1 MDQGEAYRRV
11 WQTFRTF
18 ARVADGRHD
27 DAAWR
32 GHAGVFAVCVARVP
46 APALEPALAD
56 CRAALGR
63 FPFVRL
69 HPDHFLHISLQELG
83 FVGDNPRQPDVIAP
97 SRLEEFATAAAGAV
111 GGYPPFRV
119 ALGGVNSFQDALF
132 LDVHDGGACARLH
145 RRLNEVAA
153 LPRASRFAF
162 LPHTTIAHYTDD
174 RPIADLPAT
183 LAHWRDLRFGAFP
196 VRQVEIVTLR
206 LDDPYPPL
214 EPYAVIPLTG

>member
-32 GHAGVFAVCVARVP
+32 GHGGVFAVCVARVP
-46 APALEPALAD
+46 APVLEPALSE

-69 HPDHFLHISLQELG
+69 HPDSFLHISLQELG
-83 FVGDNPRQPDVIAP
+83 FVCEHPRRTDEIAP

-111 GGYPPFRV
+111 GGYPR
-119 ALGGVNSFQDALF
+119 SQS
-132 LDVHDGGACARLH
+132 RS
-145 RRLNEVAA
+145 AA
-153 LPRASRFAF
+153 SIRSKTRSSSTSTTAAPAPASTA
-162 LPHTTIAHYTDD
+162 A
-174 RPIADLPAT
+174 
-183 LAHWRDLRFGAFP
+183 
-196 VRQVEIVTLR
+196 
-206 LDDPYPPL
+206 
-214 EPYAVIPLTG
+214 